1 MAEENGSNV
10 YEFPNNDNAET
21 GRRGAGA
28 FLRSKK
34 GIVLIICLAVLIVA
48 LIAAAIIIYN
58 VKKSKIVENNDPD
71 VTMLEYPTSAKD
83 ACFGILGDTYVIVS
97 DSAVT
102 GLSKEGVWKWNYEG
116 TFSESIVNI
125 CGERAVVLQSGKN
138 DMILFT
144 ESGFEKRT
152 SVEGKVLGA
161 GSSGSKLFVTFA
173 YENGEYGVSVYD
185 TANDS
190 MLMYT
195 RKYSSAY
202 MMSASM
208 SSSGS
213 IICASGANRDSSGAS
228 SVLSFIRNSDGEVY
242 ATETEEGTLYPI
254 VRMSGDTVF
263 AANTDTLKLIKR
275 MPSATTQSDKKKT
288 VWERNGAAE
297 YLISIAASKS
307 GAAAVRD
314 KIQTVSSDSIATFYS
329 QDGEVISER
338 RLGMKAEYVRSAGDR
353 YLICSRDSLMM
364 FSLKGECL
372 GKYDGAALIKCAE
385 ILDPHTAV
393 AMTDAGLYIIDFGK

>member
-1 MAEENGSNV
+1 
-10 YEFPNNDNAET
+10 
-21 GRRGAGA
+21 
-28 FLRSKK
+28 
-34 GIVLIICLAVLIVA
+34 
-48 LIAAAIIIYN
+48 
-58 VKKSKIVENNDPD
+58 
-71 VTMLEYPTSAKD
+71 
-83 ACFGILGDTYVIVS
+83 
-97 DSAVT
+97 
-102 GLSKEGVWKWNYEG
+102 
-116 TFSESIVNI
+116 
-125 CGERAVVLQSGKN
+125 
-138 DMILFT
+138 
-144 ESGFEKRT
+144 
-152 SVEGKVLGA
+152 
-161 GSSGSKLFVTFA
+161 
-173 YENGEYGVSVYD
+173 
-185 TANDS
+185 
-190 MLMYT
+190 
-195 RKYSSAY
+195 
-202 MMSASM
+202 M